1 MSTADVPKVIS
12 SLSKDPASYGGRGY
26 AVRCRKI
33 DDSGIRVLVREA
45 NKGE

>member
-12 SLSKDPASYGGRGY
+12 SLKDPASYGGRGY
-26 AVRCRKI
+26 AVRPK
-33 DDSGIRVLVREA
+33 DSGIRVLVREA